1 MQVSVHGAVR
11 DGQPSSSQLL
21 RLQPTQRRPQ
31 TNCRPTLQHV
41 VPDGLCVRALALR
54 LALLRALWRR
64 LRARLHTL
72 LATLLPHLATSTI
85 VLLFSLHRF
94 HFSCKRH
101 RQQKERKQKGTA
113 WHRDHVFGRRGESF
127 VTLPAQLYTNTT
139 GTTQVVDVLEY
150 RKCCPSL
157 PYRYR

>member
-1 MQVSVHGAVR
+1 MLLLPMVVHLHLVVR
-11 DGQPSSSQLL
+11 IKVACGVRAHL
-21 RLQPTQRRPQ
+21 RLAKLH
-31 TNCRPTLQHV
+31 CSAHLQHV

-64 LRARLHTL
+64 LRASLHTL

-139 GTTQVVDVLEY
+139 GTTQVVDVLQ
-150 RKCCPSL
+150 
-157 PYRYR
+157 